1 MGQQFTSIAKGLNL
15 GGFQESKEE
24 FLEKGKKA
32 QIGEIREWKGQ
43 RFQKQPNGGWI
54 PVKQGIKGSK
64 KEFSAEDEKW
74 LDRFF
79 DPMDT
84 ASYFLDSKEL
94 EEDYPNKTIKEFER
108 YISENGQAEG
118 EAVESL
124 VSELH
129 LSNKEATDLFRE
141 RSKKLFEEIKKD
153 PEKYGFETE
162 PEKKEG
168 KSSEVR
174 KDLPKMEHG
183 GDEKKDA
190 EAHEKSLAQLKKEG
204 FVVGRDNLLH
214 HEDGRVAKINTKTG
228 EWEISKEAS
237 DEKKVSSKDM
247 TASPKGEVKNEKPL
261 PVKTQLK
268 ELCKESEDGTAEL
281 GGYYLQYNEKNNEI
295 YIDHGTESFMWSNAS
310 RSEKMEIKE
319 ALDDINRKK
328 KAVAGVKDWIG
339 DEASD
344 QEISDVLDAVAD
356 FVPLSMLKIQANSPL
371 QFGEKVYDRA
381 DEIMEKYREH
391 FDHWD
396 GTDSMPDK
404 QLRKILV
411 AIMYDKRNP
420 RA

>member
-1 MGQQFTSIAKGLNL
+1 
-15 GGFQESKEE
+15 
-24 FLEKGKKA
+24 
-32 QIGEIREWKGQ
+32 
-43 RFQKQPNGGWI
+43 
-54 PVKQGIKGSK
+54 
-64 KEFSAEDEKW
+64 
-74 LDRFF
+74 
-79 DPMDT
+79 
-84 ASYFLDSKEL
+84 
-94 EEDYPNKTIKEFER
+94 
-108 YISENGQAEG
+108 
-118 EAVESL
+118 
-124 VSELH
+124 
-129 LSNKEATDLFRE
+129 
-141 RSKKLFEEIKKD
+141 
-153 PEKYGFETE
+153 
-162 PEKKEG
+162 
-168 KSSEVR
+168 
-174 KDLPKMEHG
+174 MEHG

-190 EAHEKSLAQLKKEG
+190 EAHEKALAQLKKEG
-204 FVVGRDNLLH
+204 FVVGKDNLLH

-247 TASPKGEVKNEKPL
+247 TASPKGEVKNEKQL

-328 KAVAGVKDWIG
+328 KAIAGVKDWIG

>member
-43 RFQKQPNGGWI
+43 KFQKQPNGGWI
-54 PVKQGIKGSK
+54 PVKQGSK

-84 ASYFLDSKEL
+84 ASAFLDSQEL

-190 EAHEKSLAQLKKEG
+190 EAHEKALAQLKKEG
-204 FVVGRDNLLH
+204 FVVGKDNLLH

-247 TASPKGEVKNEKPL
+247 TAPPKGEVKNEKQL

-328 KAVAGVKDWIG
+328 KAIAGVKDWIG

>member
-32 QIGEIREWKGQ
+32 QIGEVREWKGQ
-43 RFQKQPNGGWI
+43 KFQKQPNGGWI
-54 PVKQGIKGSK
+54 PVKQGTKGPK

-84 ASYFLDSKEL
+84 ASYFLDSEEL

-108 YISENGQAEG
+108 YISEDGQAEG

-141 RSKKLFEEIKKD
+141 RSKKLLEEIKKD

-168 KSSEVR
+168 KSSGVR

-190 EAHEKSLAQLKKEG
+190 EAHEKALDQLKKEG

-247 TASPKGEVKNEKPL
+247 TASPKGEVKNEKQL

-328 KAVAGVKDWIG
+328 KAIAGVKDWIG

-344 QEISDVLDAVAD
+344 QEISDVLDAVED

>member
-43 RFQKQPNGGWI
+43 KFQKQPNGGWI

-64 KEFSAEDEKW
+64 KEFSAKDEKW

-204 FVVGRDNLLH
+204 FVVGKDNLLH

-247 TASPKGEVKNEKPL
+247 TASPKGEVKNEKQL

>member
-43 RFQKQPNGGWI
+43 KFQKQPNGGWI

-84 ASYFLDSKEL
+84 ASAFLDSKEL

-141 RSKKLFEEIKKD
+141 RSKKLLEEIKKD

-162 PEKKEG
+162 PEKKED

-190 EAHEKSLAQLKKEG
+190 EAHEKALAQLKKEG
-204 FVVGRDNLLH
+204 FVVGKDNLLH

-247 TASPKGEVKNEKPL
+247 TASPKGEVKNEKQL

>member
-43 RFQKQPNGGWI
+43 KFQKQPNGGWI

-204 FVVGRDNLLH
+204 FVVGKDNLLH

-247 TASPKGEVKNEKPL
+247 TASPKGEVKNEKQL

-411 AIMYDKRNP
+411 AIMYDKGNS

>member
-43 RFQKQPNGGWI
+43 KFQKQPNGGWI
-54 PVKQGIKGSK
+54 PVKQGTKSSK

-190 EAHEKSLAQLKKEG
+190 EAHEKALAQLKKEG
-204 FVVGRDNLLH
+204 FVVGKDNLLH

-247 TASPKGEVKNEKPL
+247 TASPKGEVKNEKQL

-411 AIMYDKRNP
+411 AIMYDKR
-420 RA
+420 

>member
-43 RFQKQPNGGWI
+43 KFQKQPNGGWI
-54 PVKQGIKGSK
+54 PVKQGTKGSK

-84 ASYFLDSKEL
+84 ASAFLDSKEL

-108 YISENGQAEG
+108 YISEKGQAEDW
-118 EAVESL
+118 AVESL

-141 RSKKLFEEIKKD
+141 RNKKLLEEIKKD

-190 EAHEKSLAQLKKEG
+190 EAHEKALAQLKKEG
-204 FVVGRDNLLH
+204 FVVGKDNLLH

-228 EWEISKEAS
+228 ECEISKEAS

-247 TASPKGEVKNEKPL
+247 TASPKGEVKNEKQL

-328 KAVAGVKDWIG
+328 KAIAGVKDWIG

>member
-43 RFQKQPNGGWI
+43 KFQKQPNGGWI
-54 PVKQGIKGSK
+54 PVKQGTKGSK

-84 ASYFLDSKEL
+84 ASAFLDSQEL

-108 YISENGQAEG
+108 YISENGQAES

-153 PEKYGFETE
+153 PEKYGFEIE

-204 FVVGRDNLLH
+204 FVVGKDNLLH

-247 TASPKGEVKNEKPL
+247 TASPKGEVKNEKQL

-281 GGYYLQYNEKNNEI
+281 GGYYLQYDEKNNEI

-344 QEISDVLDAVAD
+344 QEISDVLDAVED

-411 AIMYDKRNP
+411 AIMYDKRQP